1 MVPVSTVPAAL
12 LPVLVLMPVPV
23 PGRIRVSLPS
33 AVLFLH

>member
-1 MVPVSTVPAAL
+1 MAPVSTVLAAL

-23 PGRIRVSLPS
+23 RGRIRVSLSS